1 VDTHLLRCGGA
12 NALSLAGYSDRH
24 IQKLGRWRGETFKEY
39 IKEQLCCFSK
49 GMSRSMKKMFNFVN
63 VEGGANYEVTD
74 IVVGMTYNANVLTGA
89 A

>member
-1 VDTHLLRCGGA
+1 LLRCGGA